1 MEIMFFIINE
11 ISRRVG
17 GTCTAFSGLD
27 LVLRDEG
34 RNNDCCEE
42 DQHEDP
48 LTVTLWR
55 ISQSLGIYI
64 H

>member
-27 LVLRDEG
+27 LVLRDE
-34 RNNDCCEE
+34 RKK
-42 DQHEDP
+42 Q
-48 LTVTLWR
+48 
-55 ISQSLGIYI
+55 
-64 H
+64 